1 MIRTQGSSV
10 GWILAA
16 ASVAAVVTFT
26 FARAAEEDKTTVA
39 AEDLATGKVVVIG
52 RLGLPLR
59 TMMTVRGTWR
69 HLDRS
74 KGEPKEDALR
84 LHVTHVDG
92 KPLGAPVEFGI
103 DEVRVRT
110 RAEFGGSERSA
121 SAVDKAELELRAYE
135 IGQFHGA
142 PGAYWR
148 ELGSPLTPA
157 ASVYSRPFMTELH
170 GLAPPSNSPPAK

>member
-1 MIRTQGSSV
+1 MISAKRSIVAWMLSTATVAS
-10 GWILAA
+10 LAIFPF
-16 ASVAAVVTFT
+16 V
-26 FARAAEEDKTTVA
+26 RAGDEDKSTVT
-39 AEDLATGKVVVIG
+39 AEDLATGKVIVIG

-59 TMMTVRGTWR
+59 TMTTIRGTWR
-69 HLDRS
+69 YPDQS
-74 KGEPKEDALR
+74 KGATKEYALR

-103 DEVRVRT
+103 DEVRVRS
-110 RAEFGGSERSA
+110 RVGLGSTERSA
-121 SAVDKAELELRAYE
+121 SAVDGAELELRAYE

-148 ELGSPLTPA
+148 ELGSPLVPA

-170 GLAPPSNSPPAK
+170 GIVPPNAPPAK